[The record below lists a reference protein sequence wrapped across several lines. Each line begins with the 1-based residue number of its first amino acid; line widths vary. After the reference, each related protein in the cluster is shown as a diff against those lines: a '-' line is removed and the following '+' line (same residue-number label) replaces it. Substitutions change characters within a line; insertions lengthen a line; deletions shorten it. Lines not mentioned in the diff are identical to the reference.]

1 MYNIDI
7 LISYFNLINFMHNS
21 APRISD
27 WKLLI
32 SNRGGFLLFYSN
44 ISSDTGSV

>member
-7 LISYFNLINFMHNS
+7 LINYFNLINFAHNS
-21 APRISD
+21 ATRNSD

-32 SNRGGFLLFYSN
+32 SNRGGFFTLFSN

>member
-7 LISYFNLINFMHNS
+7 LINYFNLNNFAHNS
-21 APRISD
+21 ATRNSD

-32 SNRGGFLLFYSN
+32 SNRGGFFTLFSN